1 MKAGEFYFMDILY
14 YMSIIFREPW
24 LIVLILSGTYAGLHL
39 SSIPGLSCV
48 MLMPLLVSFSF
59 GWEQHSA
66 WAVMIGVYVGSMI
79 GNSHHVNYKYV
90 LLGVLALA
98 VGAPLL
104 ALIAKKFHAV
114 DYLMLILVALILSGR
129 SIKSGLLAGSI
140 GIFLGCIGVDGQ
152 TAINR
157 FTFGLDYL
165 NSGIDYLAAMIAL
178 FCVSEVLYQIADM
191 KNSEGDKTQNIMLES
206 SSIGSSFIPML
217 ILGIPGN
224 SVSAVLIS
232 ALIIQGLKPGAN
244 FISQTPD
251 TFWLIVT
258 SLFAGVILVSVI
270 TMTRLKALTR
280 KIIIHKEILMPVI
293 LILAV
298 IASFTIRNSLYD
310 VVFVFVLGL
319 IGYVLKRFDYPLEP
333 VVFGI
338 ILTRLCE
345 EHFRRGVMVSGGT
358 VKALLGSVFK
368 SYISIAIL
376 ILLVIVIVTQ
386 IYYNKTSS

>member
-14 YMSIIFREPW
+14 YMSVIFREPW
-24 LIVLILSGTYAGLHL
+24 LILLILSGTYVGLHI

-79 GNSHHVNYKYV
+79 VSKRSVKWA
-90 LLGVLALA
+90 LFGVLALA
-98 VGAPLL
+98 ICAPLL

-114 DYLMLILVALILSGR
+114 DYLMLILIALILSGR
-129 SIKSGLLAGSI
+129 SIKSGLLGGSI

-165 NSGIDYLAAMIAL
+165 NSGFDYLAAMIAL
-178 FCVSEVLYQIADM
+178 FCVSEILCRLADM
-191 KNSEGDKTQNIMLES
+191 GDSESVEAIEAS
-206 SSIGSSFIPML
+206 SLSIGGSFIPML

-258 SLFAGVILVSVI
+258 SLFAGVIFVISLQKNSDIKIWELVNLVMAEQNGMI
-270 TMTRLKALTR
+270 CF
-280 KIIIHKEILMPVI
+280 IY
-293 LILAV
+293 LIKK
-298 IASFTIRNSLYD
+298 Y
-310 VVFVFVLGL
+310 
-319 IGYVLKRFDYPLEP
+319 
-333 VVFGI
+333 
-338 ILTRLCE
+338 
-345 EHFRRGVMVSGGT
+345 
-358 VKALLGSVFK
+358 
-368 SYISIAIL
+368 
-376 ILLVIVIVTQ
+376 
-386 IYYNKTSS
+386 IYY

>member
-1 MKAGEFYFMDILY
+1 MEIFEILS

-24 LIVLILSGTYAGLHL
+24 LIVLIAFGTYAGLHV

-66 WAVMIGVYVGSMI
+66 WAVMIGVYAGSMF
-79 GNSHHVNYKYV
+79 GESRSVKWA

-98 VGAPLL
+98 VCAPLL

-114 DYLMLILVALILSGR
+114 DYLMLVLIALILSGR
-129 SIKSGLLAGSI
+129 SIKSGLLGGSI

-152 TAINR
+152 TAITR
-157 FTFGLDYL
+157 FTFGIDYL
-165 NSGIDYLAAMIAL
+165 NSGIDSLAAMIAL
-178 FCVSEVLYQIADM
+178 FCVSEVLIQLADI
-191 KNSEGDKTQNIMLES
+191 KDSESLEAVES
-206 SSIGSSFIPML
+206 SKLSNLLIGGAFIPML
-217 ILGIPGN
+217 TLGIPGN
-224 SVSAVLIS
+224 SVSAVLTS
-232 ALIIQGLKPGAN
+232 ALMIQGLKPGAN

-251 TFWLIVT
+251 TFWLIVV
-258 SLFAGVILVSVI
+258 SLFTAVIFMSI
-270 TMTRLKALTR
+270 IRMTRLKAFIR
-280 KIIIHKEILMPVI
+280 KIIIRREILMPVI

-298 IASFTIRNSLYD
+298 IASFTIRNSLHD
-310 VVFVFVLGL
+310 VVFVFVLGF
-319 IGYVLKRFDYPLEP
+319 IGYLLKRFDYNLEP

-376 ILLVIVIVTQ
+376 ILLAVVLVTRTE
-386 IYYNKTSS
+386 IYKRYK